1 MNQQFLDYV
10 IIIPAHNEEEF
21 LPAALQSVLNQ
32 SLQPLQVIVVNDH
45 SSDRTETIINEFAV
59 NNTVIKKVNT
69 TSSNLH
75 LPGSK
80 VINAFN
86 AGLKKIDQP
95 FDFIVQLD
103 ADVILPSNY
112 FEVMSQI
119 FSNHPRVGI
128 AGGFFYE
135 LSATGEW
142 LLNHPMDKDHIR
154 GAFKAY
160 TKSCF
165 ETIGG
170 LRNAMGWDTLDELLA
185 RYHGY
190 DLYTEDSLKVKNQ
203 RPIGNAYS
211 REARLL
217 QGRAMYQMGYGLRI
231 SGIASLKMAV
241 MKRNPLVFIDN
252 LRGFFQARKEKAP
265 YLVSSEEMAFIR
277 RLRWRNIRKKLF

>member
-95 FDFIVQLD
+95 FDFIVKLD

-112 FEVMSQI
+112 FEVISQI

-135 LSATGEW
+135 LSAKGEW

-165 ETIGG
+165 EAIGG